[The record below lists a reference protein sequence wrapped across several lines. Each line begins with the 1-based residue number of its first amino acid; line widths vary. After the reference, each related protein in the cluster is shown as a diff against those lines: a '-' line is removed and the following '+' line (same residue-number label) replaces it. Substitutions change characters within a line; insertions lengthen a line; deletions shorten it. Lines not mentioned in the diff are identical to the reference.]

1 MVEHILTGYRVLDL
15 THVLAGPTATRMM
28 AEMGAEVI
36 KVEFPP
42 LGDIARSLPVKING
56 RSGYYVQ
63 QNRGKKSIS
72 VDIKTES
79 GKIVLE
85 DLIKCSDIFPTNFCL
100 ISSGKSEIE
109 FCLFFI
115 SCLLSSGIGISP
127 S

>member
-1 MVEHILTGYRVLDL
+1 MVLAMVKHILTGYRVLDL

-42 LGDIARSLPVKING
+42 LGDIARSLPIKING
-56 RSGYYVQ
+56 RSVYYVQ

-79 GKIVLE
+79 GK
-85 DLIKCSDIFPTNFCL
+85 LI
-100 ISSGKSEIE
+100 
-109 FCLFFI
+109 
-115 SCLLSSGIGISP
+115 
-127 S
+127 